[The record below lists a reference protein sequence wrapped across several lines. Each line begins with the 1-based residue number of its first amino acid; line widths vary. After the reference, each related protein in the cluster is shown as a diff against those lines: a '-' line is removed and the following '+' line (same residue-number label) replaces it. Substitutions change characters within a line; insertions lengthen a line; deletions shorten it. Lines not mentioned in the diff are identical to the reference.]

1 MGLRTFI
8 LKRILYSI
16 VLVFFVISINFLIFM
31 MMPGDPAM
39 RLADSMRIRDP
50 RVVQSIIEQYG
61 LNQSLEVRYAKYI
74 TNMLT
79 GKFGI
84 SYRTNK
90 PIFDEVGLRLQNTL
104 ILVIP
109 PEIIAVVIGII
120 IGVVAAHKRGKIVD
134 SLAVMGSLTTYS
146 LPVFWI
152 GMMLILI
159 FSIQLNVLPSA
170 HSQPDYWFRYPPTNL
185 LVDWSTRIAHLILPW
200 TTLVL
205 LSYGG
210 YVLLTRATMLES
222 ITEDYVT
229 TARAKGLKERTVLF
243 KHTLKNAALP
253 IITDIAITFGFT
265 LSGAIIT
272 EQIFVY
278 PGLGWWIWQ
287 SIEEV
292 DYPALQAIFFMIA
305 LCVIVANFI
314 ADMLYGIIDPR
325 VKVG

>member
-39 RLADSMRIRDP
+39 RLADSMKIRNP
-50 RVVQSIIEQYG
+50 LVVQSIIEQYG
-61 LNQSLEVRYAKYI
+61 LNQPLEIRYVKYI
-74 TNMLT
+74 GNMLT
-79 GKFGI
+79 GQFGV
-84 SYRTNK
+84 SYVSQK
-90 PIFDEVGLRLQNTL
+90 PIIDEIGLRLQNTL

-109 PEIIAVVIGII
+109 PEIIAVVIGIV
-120 IGVVAAHKRGKIVD
+120 IGVVAASKRGKIID
-134 SLAVMGSLTTYS
+134 SLAVTTSLTTYS

-152 GMMLILI
+152 GMMLILV
-159 FSIQLNVLPSA
+159 FSIKLNVLPSA
-170 HSQPDYWFRYPPTNL
+170 HSQPDYWFMYPPTNFL
-185 LVDWSTRIAHLILPW
+185 ADWSTRLAHLILPW

-278 PGLGWWIWQ
+278 PGLGWWIWN
-287 SIEEV
+287 SIAEL
-292 DYPALQAIFFMIA
+292 DYPALQAIFFVIA

-314 ADMLYGIIDPR
+314 ADLLYGIIDPR